1 MDWQSRPNLRA
12 PILIAAFHGWNDGG
26 SAATLAATFLRT
38 SLDATPFAS
47 IDPDEYIDFQQT
59 RPHVSLR
66 DGMTREITWPEITFA
81 HAPLPGKGRD
91 VVICIGTEPNLRW
104 RAFAAEIAD
113 LAEALGVELALT
125 LGGLLADTPHTR
137 PVPVSGA
144 AHDAELARRLGL
156 RRSRYEGPTGIVGV
170 LHDAFGRRG
179 LPSASLWAAVP
190 HYIAANTNPAAA
202 LALVRHL
209 ESILEVDL
217 HPGDLVE
224 ASDVFL
230 RQIAEVLESDAETA
244 AYVQELER
252 GDGEDDDESL
262 PSGDD
267 LAEELQ
273 RFLRERRDPPPP
285 DA

>member
-1 MDWQSRPNLRA
+1 MDWQSRPSLRS

-38 SLDATPFAS
+38 SLDAVPFAS
-47 IDPDEYIDFQQT
+47 IDPDDYIDFQQT
-59 RPHVSLR
+59 RPHVSLT
-66 DGMTREITWPEITFA
+66 DGMTRAITWPEIAFS
-81 HAPLPGKGRD
+81 HAPLPGADRD

-104 RAFAAEIAD
+104 RAFTTEIAE

-144 AHDAELARRLGL
+144 AHDAELAERLGL

-170 LHDAFGRRG
+170 LHDTFGRRG

-202 LALVRHL
+202 LALVRQL
-209 ESILEVDL
+209 EAILDVDL
-217 HPGDLVE
+217 GPDDLSE

-244 AYVQELER
+244 VYVQELER
-252 GDGEDDDESL
+252 RDGDADAAASL

-273 RFLRERRDPPPP
+273 RFLRERREPP
-285 DA
+285 AES